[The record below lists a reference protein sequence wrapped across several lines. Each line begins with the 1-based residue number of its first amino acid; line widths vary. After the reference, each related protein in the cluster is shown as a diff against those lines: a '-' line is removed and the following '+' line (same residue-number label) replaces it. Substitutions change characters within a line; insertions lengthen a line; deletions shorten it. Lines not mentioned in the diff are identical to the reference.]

1 MAGYY
6 RNELPTVPNFRNMDY
21 GATEVIKAGDMLART
36 LDRVREGE
44 LADTQRAQE
53 KAKYQDLLTQ
63 RALDNEFKNKEF
75 TANSDFRNKQL
86 AQQAANNA
94 AELKLRQD
102 ELNWKRAEANQARA
116 EKKSDLAE
124 AMKLLGV
131 SSTVDTVSDNSLDV
145 NNANR
150 RNQALANKQE
160 TYGRAFSDA
169 ASLMPQ
175 REGQSNEDYFRTLDA
190 EAKKAAGIAPDTD
203 ISGFA
208 LGDVPKLETK
218 TVSRPK
224 TQEEYAKDIYGR
236 LSSIAPSESAIKVGQ
251 GLIESYAKNGELLK
265 TLKEEKATV
274 ADLKNVYSAMGGD
287 STKVDTKKGLEAGIK
302 AREAVLKAEAKKAAD
317 KDKDSAYSGLIKAM
331 DEESIDNYRFGVG
344 KTDQGKI
351 LDVVKQYKVPEKDA
365 IAILNNVDRTGKF
378 SSSVANSFED
388 FVKANY
394 SK

>member
-44 LADTQRAQE
+44 LADAQRAQE

-102 ELNWKRAEANQARA
+102 ELNWRRSEANQARA
-116 EKKSDLAE
+116 EKKMDLAE
-124 AMKLLGV
+124 AMKLLNV

-287 STKVDTKKGLEAGIK
+287 ATKVDTKKGLEAGIK
-302 AREAVLKAEAKKAAD
+302 AREAVLKAESKKTAD
-317 KDKDSAYSGLIKAM
+317 KNKDSEYSGLIKTM

-351 LDVVKQYKVPEKDA
+351 LDIVKQYKVPEKDA

>member
-44 LADTQRAQE
+44 LADAQRAQE

-102 ELNWKRAEANQARA
+102 ELSWRRSEANQAKA
-116 EKKSDLAE
+116 EKKRDLAE

-160 TYGRAFSDA
+160 TYGKAFSDA

-265 TLKEEKATV
+265 TLREEKATV

-302 AREAVLKAEAKKAAD
+302 AIEAVLKAEAKKSAD
-317 KDKDSAYSGLIKAM
+317 KAKDSAYSGLIKAM

>member
-44 LADTQRAQE
+44 LADAQRAQE

-102 ELNWKRAEANQARA
+102 ELSWRRSEANQAKA
-116 EKKSDLAE
+116 EKRRDLAE

-175 REGQSNEDYFRTLDA
+175 REGQSNEDYFRTLDT

-287 STKVDTKKGLEAGIK
+287 SAKVDTKKGLEAGIK
-302 AREAVLKAEAKKAAD
+302 AREAVLKAESKKAAD
-317 KDKDSAYSGLIKAM
+317 KAKDSAYSGLIKTM

-344 KTDQGKI
+344 KTAQGKI

-378 SSSVANSFED
+378 SGSVANSFED

>member
-44 LADTQRAQE
+44 LADAQRAQE

-102 ELNWKRAEANQARA
+102 ELNWRRSEANQAKA
-116 EKKSDLAE
+116 EKRRDLAE

-131 SSTVDTVSDNSLDV
+131 SSTVDTVSDNSLDI

-287 STKVDTKKGLEAGIK
+287 ATKVDTKKGLEAGIK
-302 AREAVLKAEAKKAAD
+302 AREAVLKAESKKAAD
-317 KDKDSAYSGLIKAM
+317 KAKDSAYSGLIKAM

>member
-317 KDKDSAYSGLIKAM
+317 KDKDSAYSGLIKTM

>member
-44 LADTQRAQE
+44 LADAQRAQE

-102 ELNWKRAEANQARA
+102 ELNWRRSEANQARA
-116 EKKSDLAE
+116 EKKRDLAE
-124 AMKLLGV
+124 AMKLLNV

-224 TQEEYAKDIYGR
+224 TQDEYAKDIYGR

-287 STKVDTKKGLEAGIK
+287 ATKVDTKKGLEAGIK
-302 AREAVLKAEAKKAAD
+302 AREAVLKAEFKKTAD
-317 KDKDSAYSGLIKAM
+317 KNKDSAYSGLIKTM

>member
-44 LADTQRAQE
+44 LADAQRAQE

-102 ELNWKRAEANQARA
+102 ELNWKRSEANQARA

-169 ASLMPQ
+169 ASLIPQ

-224 TQEEYAKDIYGR
+224 TQDEYAKDIYGR

-317 KDKDSAYSGLIKAM
+317 KDKDSAYSGLIKTM

>member
-44 LADTQRAQE
+44 LADAQRAQE

-102 ELNWKRAEANQARA
+102 ELNWRRSEANQAKA
-116 EKKSDLAE
+116 EKRRDLAE

-131 SSTVDTVSDNSLDV
+131 SSTVDTVSDNSLDI

-175 REGQSNEDYFRTLDA
+175 REGQSNEDYFRTLDS

-287 STKVDTKKGLEAGIK
+287 ATKVDTKKGLEAGIK
-302 AREAVLKAEAKKAAD
+302 AREAVLKTESKKAAD
-317 KDKDSAYSGLIKAM
+317 KAKDSAYSGLIKAM

>member
-44 LADTQRAQE
+44 LADAQRAQE

-102 ELNWKRAEANQARA
+102 ELNWRRSEANQAKA
-116 EKKSDLAE
+116 EKRRDLAE

-175 REGQSNEDYFRTLDA
+175 REGQSNEDYFRTLDT

-287 STKVDTKKGLEAGIK
+287 ATKVDTKKGLEAGIK
-302 AREAVLKAEAKKAAD
+302 AREAVLKAESKKAAD
-317 KDKDSAYSGLIKAM
+317 KAKDSAYSGLIKAM

>member
-44 LADTQRAQE
+44 LADAQRAQE

-102 ELNWKRAEANQARA
+102 ELNWRRSEANQAKA
-116 EKKSDLAE
+116 EKRRDLAE

-175 REGQSNEDYFRTLDA
+175 REGQSNEDYFRTLDT

-224 TQEEYAKDIYGR
+224 TQDEYAKDIYGR

-287 STKVDTKKGLEAGIK
+287 ATKVDTKKGLEAGIK
-302 AREAVLKAEAKKAAD
+302 AREAVLKAESKKAAD
-317 KDKDSAYSGLIKAM
+317 KAKDSAYSGLIKAM

>member
-44 LADTQRAQE
+44 LADAQRAQE

-102 ELNWKRAEANQARA
+102 ELNWRRSEANQAKA
-116 EKKSDLAE
+116 EKRRDLAE

-131 SSTVDTVSDNSLDV
+131 SSTVDTVSDNSLDI

-175 REGQSNEDYFRTLDA
+175 REGQSNEDYFRTLDS

-287 STKVDTKKGLEAGIK
+287 ATKVDTKKGLEAGIK
-302 AREAVLKAEAKKAAD
+302 AREAVLKAESKKAAD
-317 KDKDSAYSGLIKAM
+317 KAKDSAYSGLIKAM